1 MTRARIP
8 PSHAVLLAL
17 LLLGGAGRAHALH
30 TQVVDRDGERYTL
43 VELDLAQDR
52 LELRWTGDEGK
63 PLGGV
68 EGARAWAQAHGRTLE
83 FVTNAGIYDRELR
96 PLGLHIEDGQQRRRL
111 NTVRLPGTVGN
122 FSMQPNGVFYI
133 DQTGHAGVLSTE
145 AWQRQPP
152 LARIASQSGP
162 MLLVEGQVNA
172 SFDAAS
178 RSTKIRSGV
187 CAPDPRHV
195 VFAISHAPVSFHRFA
210 SMLRDTAHCRDALFL
225 DGSLSQ
231 IWTRTGGY
239 VGAPAP
245 QLKPWVGMF
254 LVLAPPAAASVTR

>member
-1 MTRARIP
+1 MSRARIP

-133 DQTGHAGVLSTE
+133 DQAGHAGVLSTE

-187 CAPDPRHV
+187 CAPIRGTWCSRSATHRCRSTASRACCATLRTAAMPCSSTAACRRSGRARVATSAHPRH
-195 VFAISHAPVSFHRFA
+195 SS
-210 SMLRDTAHCRDALFL
+210 SL
-225 DGSLSQ
+225 GSACS
-231 IWTRTGGY
+231 WCWRR
-239 VGAPAP
+239 PPP
-245 QLKPWVGMF
+245 Q
-254 LVLAPPAAASVTR
+254 A